1 MLDALA
7 QIRLTNEDLVLEVM
21 TEGGDADIA
30 RRIALEISLFIR
42 DSGRAAYFIGKTIV
56 YSAGMTIMGAFPAPN
71 RFATKDTTFLV
82 DERRITKSVN
92 FDGPMRAMIQ
102 IAKEQVALL
111 ETAHRLEREGF
122 EDLAKGSLID
132 ADTFYERAKENYY
145 LSSDEAREAGAH
157 RPVVM
162 TKERSYQHQNP
173 QRGRT
178 GPPCGLAERCE
189 INWYRG
195 SNTRAL
201 ARLNMTVR

>member
-1 MLDALA
+1 MLADTTLLYQPNIRIAGNISSGTLWDVLNALA

-82 DERRITKSVN
+82 HERRITKSVN

-111 ETAHRLEREGF
+111 ETAHRLEWEGF

-132 ADTFYERAKENYY
+132 AETLYERAKENYY
-145 LSSDEAREAGAH
+145 LSSDEAREL
-157 RPVVM
+157 
-162 TKERSYQHQNP
+162 
-173 QRGRT
+173 
-178 GPPCGLAERCE
+178 GL
-189 INWYRG
+189 I
-195 SNTRAL
+195 
-201 ARLNMTVR
+201 ARLL